1 VARANWAGNY
11 TYSARTIHRPTS
23 VEEAQ
28 EVIAA
33 SERIHVLGS
42 GHSFTAIA
50 DSAELVSLA
59 GLPERCA
66 VDSQVGGVRVS
77 GSIRYGELAERLC
90 SDGLGLANLA
100 SLPHISVA
108 GAVATATH
116 GSGEANGNLATAV
129 SALELIT
136 SDGEIVKAERGD
148 PGFDGI
154 VVGLGALGAV
164 LALTLDV
171 EPGYAVSQ
179 FVYEDMGWDALFEH
193 FDEIMG
199 SGYSVSVFTLWEDP
213 IHQVWVKR
221 RAPAPDPPPA
231 LFGAR
236 AASEDRHP
244 IPGLDPKNATP
255 QLGRPGPWSDRL
267 PHFRMGFTPSSGE
280 EIQSEYLV
288 PRAAAVAAIAAVR
301 ELGEMVRP
309 LLQVSEIRAI
319 AADSLWM
326 SPQYEVDTIGIHFT
340 WKRDQAEVERVLGH
354 VEAAL
359 RPFGA
364 RPHWGKL
371 FLADA
376 REVGP
381 LYPRVD
387 DFRRLRERLDPRDAF
402 RNAWLDRHVLGFG
415 P

>member
-1 VARANWAGNY
+1 MARTNWAGNY
-11 TYSARTIHRPTS
+11 TYSARSIHLPTS
-23 VEEAQ
+23 VAEAQ
-28 EVIAA
+28 EIIAGA
-33 SERIHVLGS
+33 ERIHVLGS

-59 GLPERCA
+59 GLPVQCE
-66 VDSQVGGVRVS
+66 VDPRAGSVRVS
-77 GSIRYGELAERLC
+77 GSLRYGELAERLGA
-90 SDGLGLANLA
+90 SGQALANLA

-108 GAVATATH
+108 GAIATATH
-116 GSGEANGNLATAV
+116 GSGETNGNLATAV
-129 SALELIT
+129 SALELIA
-136 SDGEIVKAERGD
+136 SDGEIVNAERGD
-148 PGFDGI
+148 PEFDGI
-154 VVGLGALGAV
+154 IVGLGAVGAV

-171 EPGYAVSQ
+171 EPEYAISQ
-179 FVYEDMGWDALFEH
+179 LVYEDMGWDPLFEH
-193 FDEIMG
+193 FDEIMA

-221 RAPAPDPPPA
+221 RAPAPEPPPT

-236 AASEDRHP
+236 AASEHRHP
-244 IPGLDPKNATP
+244 IPGLDPENATP

-288 PRAAAVAAIAAVR
+288 PRGGAVAAIAAVR
-301 ELGEMVRP
+301 ELGGMIRP
-309 LLQVSEIRAI
+309 LLQVSEISAI

-326 SPQYEVDTIGIHFT
+326 SPQYEADTIGIHFT
-340 WKRDQAEVERVLGH
+340 WKRDQTEVERVLGH

-376 REVGP
+376 QEVGS
-381 LYPRVD
+381 LYARVD

-402 RNAWLDRHVLGFG
+402 RNAWLDRHVLG
-415 P
+415 PEP